1 MKYRIFIS
9 SVQREFARERRAISD
24 YIRRDALFG
33 KFFDVFIFEE
43 TPAANVPAQ
52 KVYLEEA
59 ANCDVYLGLIGAK
72 YGNEDDKGVS
82 PTEREYDAAARA
94 SRHILVFLKGGNLV
108 SREDK
113 EAAFLHKVESE
124 RVRRSFRTIRDLRE
138 TLAVSLVRFL
148 EEQGKIQSVPFDM
161 SVAGDARIHDLSVKK
176 MRDFVRT
183 AREVRGF
190 RLPVNVPAK
199 DLLKHLNLIR
209 TDGGIT
215 NAAILLFGK
224 NPQRF
229 FINSEVKCAQ
239 FYGVRVEKPMADH
252 QIYQGDVFELA
263 DQATRFV
270 MTHISNWVGTRSEG
284 DSVIVPTKHE
294 LPYDAVKEAIVNAIC
309 HRDYTSHQSVQVML
323 FADRL
328 EVWNAG
334 RLPKGLTVADLKKAH
349 ASLPP
354 NELLA
359 LPMYLKGA
367 IEKTGTGT
375 EDMVKQCRN
384 WGLGDPEF
392 TDGPDFRIVI
402 RRRTDVSP
410 QMSVPANVPASVPA
424 NVPASVPANV
434 PANGEAAA
442 FLSLV
447 REHPGRGTAFYAAK
461 LGKARRTVKRYV
473 AVLAGLVEF
482 RGGTK
487 SGGYYLRMK
496 G

>member
-9 SVQREFARERRAISD
+9 SVQREFAKERRALAD

-33 KFFDVFIFEE
+33 KFFDVFLFEE
-43 TPAANVPAQ
+43 MPATNVSAQ
-52 KVYLEEA
+52 RVYLAEA
-59 ANCDVYLGLIGAK
+59 KNCDVYLGLIGVK
-72 YGNEDDKGVS
+72 YGNVDGKGVS
-82 PTEREYDAAARA
+82 PTEREYDVAAGA
-94 SRHILVFLKGGNLV
+94 SRHVLVFVRGGSSAV
-108 SREDK
+108 RDDK
-113 EAAFLHKVESE
+113 EMNFLHKIESE
-124 RVRRSFRTIRDLRE
+124 RVRRSFKTVRDLKE

-148 EEQGKIQSVPFDM
+148 EEQGRIQSSPFDM
-161 SVAGDARIHDLSVKK
+161 CVADGAKLADLSVRK

-190 RLPVNVPAK
+190 RLPLNVSAK

-209 TDGGIT
+209 PDGGIT

-270 MTHISNWVGTRSEG
+270 MTHISTWVGTRGEG
-284 DSVIVPTKHE
+284 ESVIVPTKHE
-294 LPYDAVKEAIVNAIC
+294 LPYEAVKEAIVNAIC

-323 FADRL
+323 FSDRL

-334 RLPKGLTVADLKKAH
+334 RLPKGLTIADLKRAH
-349 ASLPP
+349 SSLPP

-375 EDMVKQCRN
+375 EDMVKQCRS
-384 WGLGDPEF
+384 WGLADPEF
-392 TDGPDFRIVI
+392 MDGPDFRIVI
-402 RRRTDVSP
+402 RRQLDVNQSVNVP
-410 QMSVPANVPASVPA
+410 TNVPANVPT
-424 NVPASVPANV
+424 NVPTNV
-434 PANGEAAA
+434 PANGEARE
-442 FLSLV
+442 FLALV
-447 REHPGRGTAFYAAK
+447 REHPGNGTAFYADK
-461 LGKARRTVKRYV
+461 LGKTRRTIKRYAAAV
-473 AVLAGLVEF
+473 AELVEF

-487 SGGYYLRMK
+487 SGGYYIRME
-496 G
+496 GEPHP

>member
-9 SVQREFARERRAISD
+9 SVQLEFARERKTLAD

-33 KFFDVFIFEE
+33 KFFEVFIFEE
-43 TPAANVPAQ
+43 TPAASVSAQ
-52 KVYLEEA
+52 KVYLDEA
-59 ANCDVYLGLIGAK
+59 RNCDVYLGLVGLK
-72 YGNEDDKGVS
+72 YGNEDSKGVS
-82 PTEREYDAAARA
+82 PTEREYAAAAGA
-94 SRHILVFLKGGNLV
+94 SRHVLVFVRGGGNAA
-108 SREDK
+108 REPK
-113 EAAFLHKVESE
+113 EEAFLRKIESE
-124 RVRRSFRTIRDLRE
+124 RVRRSFRTVRDLRA

-148 EEQGKIQSVPFDM
+148 EEQGKIQTAPFDAC
-161 SVAGDARIHDLSVKK
+161 VAAGARLSDLSVKK
-176 MRDFVRT
+176 MRDFVKT
-183 AREVRGF
+183 AREIRGF
-190 RLPVNVPAK
+190 RLPVNVSAK
-199 DLLKHLNLIR
+199 DLLTHLNLIR
-209 TDGGIT
+209 ADGGIT

-239 FYGVRVEKPMADH
+239 FYGVHVEKPMADH

-270 MTHISNWVGTRSEG
+270 MTHVSNWVGTRSEG
-284 DSVIVPTKHE
+284 SSVIVPTKYE

-334 RLPKGLTVADLKKAH
+334 RLPKGLTVADLKRAH
-349 ASLPP
+349 SSLPP

-384 WGLGDPEF
+384 WGLADPEF

-402 RRRTDVSP
+402 RRRT
-410 QMSVPANVPASVPA
+410 SVD
-424 NVPASVPANV
+424 VPANV
-434 PANGEAAA
+434 PANVPAKGEAEA
-442 FLSLV
+442 FLQSV
-447 REHPGRGTAFYAAK
+447 RESPGLGTAFHAAK
-461 LGKARRTVKRYV
+461 LGKTRRTIKRYAAALSDV
-473 AVLAGLVEF
+473 VEF

-487 SGGYYLRMK
+487 SGGYFVKWGWQSK
-496 G
+496 GPDS

>member
-9 SVQREFARERRAISD
+9 SVQREFAKERKAIAE
-24 YIRRDALFG
+24 YIRKDALFG
-33 KFFDVFIFEE
+33 KFFDVFLFEE
-43 TPAANVPAQ
+43 MPASSATAQ
-52 KVYLEEA
+52 KVYLAEA
-59 ANCDVYLGLIGAK
+59 ANCDVYLGLIGVR
-72 YGNEDDKGVS
+72 YGNEDGNGVS
-82 PTEREYDAAARA
+82 PTEREYDAAAKG
-94 SRHILVFLKGGNLV
+94 SRHILVFLKGGSSV
-108 SREDK
+108 GREDK
-113 EAAFLHKVESE
+113 EAAFLRKVELE

-161 SVAGDARIHDLSVKK
+161 CVANDARLNDLSVKK

-209 TDGGIT
+209 ADGGLT

-239 FYGVRVEKPMADH
+239 FYGARVEKPMADH

-270 MTHISNWVGTRSEG
+270 MTHISNWVGTRGEG

-328 EVWNAG
+328 EV
-334 RLPKGLTVADLKKAH
+334 
-349 ASLPP
+349 
-354 NELLA
+354 
-359 LPMYLKGA
+359 
-367 IEKTGTGT
+367 
-375 EDMVKQCRN
+375 
-384 WGLGDPEF
+384 
-392 TDGPDFRIVI
+392 
-402 RRRTDVSP
+402 
-410 QMSVPANVPASVPA
+410 
-424 NVPASVPANV
+424 
-434 PANGEAAA
+434 
-442 FLSLV
+442 
-447 REHPGRGTAFYAAK
+447 
-461 LGKARRTVKRYV
+461 
-473 AVLAGLVEF
+473 
-482 RGGTK
+482 
-487 SGGYYLRMK
+487 
-496 G
+496 

>member
-9 SVQREFARERRAISD
+9 SVQREFAKERKAIAE
-24 YIRRDALFG
+24 YIRKDALFG
-33 KFFDVFIFEE
+33 KFFDVFLFEE
-43 TPAANVPAQ
+43 MPASNVTAQ
-52 KVYLEEA
+52 KVYLAEA
-59 ANCDVYLGLIGAK
+59 ANCDVYLGLIGVR
-72 YGNEDDKGVS
+72 YGNEDGNGVS
-82 PTEREYDAAARA
+82 PTEREYDAAAKA
-94 SRHILVFLKGGNLV
+94 SRHILVFLKGGSSIV
-108 SREDK
+108 REDK
-113 EAAFLHKVESE
+113 EAAFLRKVESE

-161 SVAGDARIHDLSVKK
+161 CVANDARLNDLSVKK

-190 RLPVNVPAK
+190 RLPVNVSAK

-209 TDGGIT
+209 ADGGLT

-224 NPQRF
+224 
-229 FINSEVKCAQ
+229 
-239 FYGVRVEKPMADH
+239 
-252 QIYQGDVFELA
+252 
-263 DQATRFV
+263 
-270 MTHISNWVGTRSEG
+270 
-284 DSVIVPTKHE
+284 IVPTKHE

-375 EDMVKQCRN
+375 EDMVKQCRE
-384 WGLGDPEF
+384 WGLLDPEF

-402 RRRTDVSP
+402 RRRTAINPPVNPPVNPPGHNS
-410 QMSVPANVPASVPA
+410 SVYC
-424 NVPASVPANV
+424 
-434 PANGEAAA
+434 
-442 FLSLV
+442 L
-447 REHPGRGTAFYAAK
+447 
-461 LGKARRTVKRYV
+461 LGKSR
-473 AVLAGLVEF
+473 F
-482 RGGTK
+482 SD
-487 SGGYYLRMK
+487 SGRF
-496 G
+496 

>member
-9 SVQREFARERRAISD
+9 SVQREFARERKALAD

-33 KFFDVFIFEE
+33 RFFEVFIFEE
-43 TPAANVPAQ
+43 TPAASDSAQ
-52 KVYLEEA
+52 KVYLGEA
-59 ANCDVYLGLIGAK
+59 KDCDVYLGLIGAK
-72 YGNEDDKGVS
+72 YGNVDEKGIS
-82 PTEREYDAAARA
+82 PTEREYDAASSA
-94 SRHILVFLKGGNLV
+94 SRHVLVFV
-108 SREDK
+108 REGSASNREQK
-113 EAAFLHKVESE
+113 EAAFLRKVESE

-148 EEQGKIQSVPFDM
+148 EEQGKIQTAPFDM
-161 SVAGDARIHDLSVKK
+161 CVAEDAKLTDLSVKK

-190 RLPVNVPAK
+190 KLPVNVPVK
-199 DLLKHLNLIR
+199 DLLAHLNLIR
-209 TDGGIT
+209 ADGGIT

-224 NPQRF
+224 NPQKF

-239 FYGVRVEKPMADH
+239 FYGAAVEKPMADH

-270 MTHISNWVGTRSEG
+270 MTHISHWVGTRAEG
-284 DSVIVPTKHE
+284 DSVIVPTKYE

-334 RLPKGLTVADLKKAH
+334 RLPKGLTIADLKKAH
-349 ASLPP
+349 SSLPP

-375 EDMVKQCRN
+375 EDMVKQCRS
-384 WGLGDPEF
+384 WGLADPEF
-392 TDGPDFRIVI
+392 QDGPDFRIVI
-402 RRRTDVSP
+402 RRQTNG
-410 QMSVPANVPASVPA
+410 SVPANGTVDGTVEKTTQKTAQEITQKTA
-424 NVPASVPANV
+424 QKI
-434 PANGEAAA
+434 
-442 FLSLV
+442 LSLV
-447 REHPGRGTAFYAAK
+447 SSRPRITRAELARLCEISSDGIKWQLNQLKAK
-461 LGKARRTVKRYV
+461 GLIRRVGPDK
-473 AVLAGLVEF
+473 GGHWEIVEE
-482 RGGTK
+482 
-487 SGGYYLRMK
+487 
-496 G
+496 